1 MNFVYIFLKLRLR
14 LKQLLKRDLTH
25 SDSEWVLTISTTLTG
40 DYVIAKP
47 RVSRDLKPQFNQKIE
62 TWWMLHDKKV

>member
-14 LKQLLKRDLTH
+14 LKQLLKRVLTH
-25 SDSEWVLTISTTLTG
+25 SEWVLTISTTLTG